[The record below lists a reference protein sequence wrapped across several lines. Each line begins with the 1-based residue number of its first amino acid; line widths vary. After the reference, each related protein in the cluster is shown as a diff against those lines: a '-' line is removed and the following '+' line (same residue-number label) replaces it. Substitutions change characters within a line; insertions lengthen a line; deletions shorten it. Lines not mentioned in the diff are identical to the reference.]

1 MMKKISI
8 GILVLLA
15 AAFAGCGGSGGGS
28 SDGSVGAVTTLA
40 VTPVS
45 DAAFQAGDAA
55 SECAQAGD
63 FVYAFKIDDW
73 AGDMNGPYQAS
84 FDDGH
89 INDITIENSDGTYF
103 DWSATKPIGAVI
115 VKGGNSANIFSY
127 DPQAYS
133 DTGLYSPLNNGGNV
147 PEVSHVT
154 FCWNPEEEGCF
165 EFESA
170 WSDGPR
176 FVSKGNWA
184 TYTPYA
190 EGTTVNLYA
199 GQTMEAGTV
208 TFSAVVDGKVTI
220 TIELK
225 AGWVFNGVDPTQDNV
240 HIQGYSTA
248 PSGNPAPGQFA
259 DKFVATGVLIEVVVD
274 AATFYGVHVNVGQ
287 QVECAEEE

>member
-1 MMKKISI
+1 MMKKISV

-28 SDGSVGAVTTLA
+28 SDSSAGAVTTLA

-55 SECAQAGD
+55 DECAQAGD

-165 EFESA
+165 EYESA

-190 EGTTVNLYA
+190 SAENEVTLFA

-208 TFSAVVDGKVTI
+208 TFSPENGQVKI
-220 TIELK
+220 TISLND
-225 AGWVFNGVDPTQDNV
+225 GWTFDSTKEENV
-240 HIQGYSTA
+240 KIQGYETA
-248 PSGNPAPGQFA
+248 PSGNPTPGQFT
-259 DKFVATGVLIEVVVD
+259 DKFTETGTSFVAVVN
-274 AATFYGVHVNVGQ
+274 AANYYGVHVDVRQ